1 MNPNEKNKIHYI
13 ERLNKVFDYI
23 DENIDAQLNLDDLA
37 KVSHFSK
44 FHFSRIFSALVGETP
59 FKFIQR
65 IRLERAN
72 YLLRLKPKAKITEIA
87 FECGFNDLAVFS
99 RQFTLH
105 FNISPTAFKKQNIQQ
120 SNIHQTSSFK
130 AKYFCSELKIYRDM
144 EQLVEA
150 NIRSLPEKTIAYIK
164 HIGSYRQNA
173 DIYEKLFNQ
182 LYDWAGK
189 NSLLKHHPES
199 ISIHYDDPEI
209 TPEDKQRMNVCI
221 TVPEDTEVNG
231 SIWKT
236 TIPSGKYYVAK
247 FKLKPQEIPM
257 AWNWIY
263 GEGIPSIGYH
273 PIDKIPYQVYPEP
286 PKEGILTIVFCI
298 PVKKN

>member
-164 HIGSYRQNA
+164 HIGRSEEHTSELQSRPHLVCRLLL
-173 DIYEKLFNQ
+173 EKK
-182 LYDWAGK
+182 K
-189 NSLLKHHPES
+189 NKKEKN
-199 ISIHYDDPEI
+199 EA
-209 TPEDKQRMNVCI
+209 PEDDKNLNRSTPIGISTNTYI
-221 TVPEDTEVNG
+221 TKIFARCTVKSLVIIMP
-231 SIWKT
+231 
-236 TIPSGKYYVAK
+236 YVTRDASMMCSR
-247 FKLKPQEIPM
+247 P
-257 AWNWIY
+257 
-263 GEGIPSIGYH
+263 
-273 PIDKIPYQVYPEP
+273 
-286 PKEGILTIVFCI
+286 
-298 PVKKN
+298 

>member
-105 FNISPTAFKKQNIQQ
+105 FNISPTALKKKTYNRAIFIKLLL
-120 SNIHQTSSFK
+120 SKPNTFVPN
-130 AKYFCSELKIYRDM
+130 LKFI
-144 EQLVEA
+144 E
-150 NIRSLPEKTIAYIK
+150 I
-164 HIGSYRQNA
+164 
-173 DIYEKLFNQ
+173 
-182 LYDWAGK
+182 W
-189 NSLLKHHPES
+189 NS
-199 ISIHYDDPEI
+199 
-209 TPEDKQRMNVCI
+209 
-221 TVPEDTEVNG
+221 
-231 SIWKT
+231 
-236 TIPSGKYYVAK
+236 
-247 FKLKPQEIPM
+247 
-257 AWNWIY
+257 
-263 GEGIPSIGYH
+263 
-273 PIDKIPYQVYPEP
+273 
-286 PKEGILTIVFCI
+286 
-298 PVKKN
+298 